1 MRNRT
6 LILSSFL
13 APALVLMGCDDTPP
27 TTPATAPAAQT
38 APTSGCGAP
47 ATLISDVQGNDDQS
61 ELLGKTVSVQA
72 VVTFAAVDALGGIFI
87 QEEREDRDGEPKTS
101 EALFVTADSKQAARV
116 GDMVRV
122 TGVVSELGE
131 SGKTMTAL
139 SALSEFRVCGEGKRP
154 NETSIEQA
162 PLVVSDWERFE
173 AMRVHIDA
181 PLTVLDNANLRRSGE
196 LLVSLNGRQFT
207 PTQLV
212 SPGEEARKHEQDN
225 LRHRLVLDDASLA
238 QSPKKISYLT
248 TPIAPEAPYRIGT
261 RLGEVRGILDQ
272 RLSSENGGIDTA
284 GYRVHVNSQLVAEQ
298 AVRPRLPPEVNGK
311 LRIISFNM
319 LNWFNGDGKGAG
331 FETSRGARSVEQ
343 AKDQRDKL
351 IAAMVAMKPDI
362 AALMEVE
369 NDGEDKLN
377 ALNEFVQALN
387 RQSGLGYQIAASP
400 EPKLGGD
407 AIKVAFIYRAKVVQT
422 KGPAATIS
430 SAPFDNYNRPPLAQT
445 FQQGRDGGVLT
456 VVANHFKSKGCG
468 DPALLDE
475 ANKDNGDGQ
484 ACFNAKRVEAA
495 KALAEWIKTDPTQSN
510 DSDVLLL
517 GDFNAYT
524 LEEPIRLLNDQGYV
538 TLDGGKEPHYSFN
551 FRGASGSLDHA
562 LASESLRKQVKSAK
576 VWHINADEY
585 PGFDYLSDAIPAN
598 EPAQLTDEQKQ
609 ANRESRNRLF
619 RRTAFRSSDH
629 DPLIIGLTLD
639 SGQLS
644 DSKAK

>member
-1 MRNRT
+1 MRTRT
-6 LILSSFL
+6 LIVPSLLLPVLFL
-13 APALVLMGCDDTPP
+13 AGCEDEA
-27 TTPATAPAAQT
+27 PATAAKTSAAQT
-38 APTSGCGAP
+38 APTTGCGAP
-47 ATLISDVQGNDDQS
+47 ATLISEVQGNDEQS
-61 ELLGKTVSVQA
+61 ELLGRSVSVQA
-72 VVTFAAVDALGGIFI
+72 VVTFAAVDALGGIFV
-87 QEEREDRDGEPKTS
+87 QEEREDRDGEPNTS

-116 GDMVRV
+116 GDTVRV
-122 TGVVSELGE
+122 TGVVSELGDP
-131 SGKTMTAL
+131 GKTMTAL
-139 SALSEFRVCGEGKRP
+139 SALSEFRVCGEGKLP

-181 PLTVLDNANLRRSGE
+181 PLTVLDNSNLRRSGE

-207 PTQLV
+207 PTELV
-212 SPGEEARKHEQDN
+212 SPGEEARKHEADN

-238 QSPKKISYLT
+238 QSPKKVSYLT

-272 RLSSENGGIDTA
+272 RLSSENGGLDTA
-284 GYRVHVNSQLVAEQ
+284 GYRVHVVSQLVAEQ
-298 AVRPRLPPEVNGK
+298 AVRPRMPPEVNGK
-311 LRIISFNM
+311 LRIVSFNM

-331 FETSRGARSVEQ
+331 FENSRGARSAEQ

-351 IAAMVAMKPDI
+351 VAALSAMKPDI

-369 NDGEDKLN
+369 NDGDDKLN
-377 ALNEFVQALN
+377 ALSEFVQALN
-387 RQSGLGYQIAASP
+387 RQSGLGYQIAPSP

-407 AIKVAFIYRAKVVQT
+407 QIKVAFIYRAKVVQI
-422 KGPAATIS
+422 KGPAATIA
-430 SAPFDNYNRPPLAQT
+430 SAPFDNFNRPPLAQS
-445 FQQGRDGGVLT
+445 FQQGRDGGVIT

-475 ANKDNGDGQ
+475 ANKDKGDGQ
-484 ACFNAKRVEAA
+484 ACFNAKRVEAS
-495 KALAEWIKTDPTQSN
+495 KALAAWIKTDPTQSN

-517 GDFNAYT
+517 GDFNAYA
-524 LEEPIRLLNDQGYV
+524 LEEPIRVLNDQGFA
-538 TLDGGKEPHYSFN
+538 TLGGGKEPHYSFN

-585 PGFDYLSDAIPAN
+585 PGFDYLSDATGGN
-598 EPAQLTDEQKQ
+598 EQTPLTDEQKR
-609 ANRESRNRLF
+609 ANAESRTRLF

-629 DPLIIGLTLD
+629 DPLIVGVTLENNQTTNVD
-639 SGQLS
+639 
-644 DSKAK
+644 AK